1 MAGAIGSLIN
11 KKALADSPK
20 EIFNPFVFLLAFVL
34 SFSGGLH
41 GANTSNISG
50 ILAMKDFIKTFGL
63 SGYSAAAKSNIS
75 GWITSVIVLGGLIGA
90 LTSSPFNDRLGRKWT
105 LFMNAAIYSVG
116 TIIQLVASGNINQVI
131 GGRAMQGFASGA
143 GTVTGTLYLAEIA
156 PKAIRGVLGA
166 FFSTNIMLGVSLG
179 YWVNYISILHIPST
193 SHWQWRFPILFQLY
207 PGLILLLVLPFMP
220 ESPRWMVL
228 RGNEGGALKALC
240 RIRRLPEDHPYLL
253 AEYNEIASSVNAE
266 VEIVHSTSWVG
277 LYQELKTDRTL
288 LRRFILVL
296 IVQLGFNFSGG
307 NSITYYQTSI
317 LSTINVTTTD
327 GAYLFSGIYG
337 LMKVL
342 AVLIYAFF
350 CSERFGRR
358 KMVLIGAAVNILCV
372 LWIAIYLGVL
382 AGHNKAAGWVAIAAV
397 CIFAIGYGIG
407 WAPVAFGLN
416 GEVFPNRMRAKIMS
430 LTIGLQYLANFC
442 LTRFFPNMVASIGSF
457 GPFAIFACV
466 SSVIWIYIFFALP
479 ETKGVA
485 IELMGPLFGR
495 HWFQNGISKGPSN
508 SVLEEQPEAPTPAEY
523 DLDQKNDFEHIERD
537 RNTRSQI
544 V

>member
-1 MAGAIGSLIN
+1 MAGGAIGSLIN
-11 KKALADSPK
+11 RKALADSPK
-20 EIFNPFVFLLAFVL
+20 EIFNPFVFLFAAVL
-34 SFSGGLH
+34 SMSGGLH

-50 ILAMKDFIKTFGL
+50 ILAMKDFIKTFEL
-63 SGYSAAAKSNIS
+63 SSLSTSAKSNIS

-90 LTSSPFNDRLGRKWT
+90 LTSSPFNDRLGRKWS
-105 LFMNAAIYSVG
+105 LFMQAAIYVVG
-116 TIIQLVASGNINQVI
+116 TIIQLVASGNVNQVI
-131 GGRAMQGFASGA
+131 GGRAMQGFASGG
-143 GTVTGTLYLAEIA
+143 GTVTGTLFLAEIA

-179 YWVNYISILHIPST
+179 YWVNYISVLHIKST
-193 SHWQWRFPILFQLY
+193 SHWQWRFPIIFQLY
-207 PGLILLLVLPFMP
+207 PGIILLLALPFMP
-220 ESPRWMVL
+220 ESPRWLVL
-228 RGNEGGALKALC
+228 QNKDQQAMKALC
-240 RIRRLPEDHPYLL
+240 RIRRLPEDHPFIV
-253 AEYNEIASSVNAE
+253 AEYQEISNSVNAE
-266 VEIVHSTSWVG
+266 VELAHSSSWAG
-277 LYQELKTDRTL
+277 LYSELRNDRTL

-358 KMVLIGAAVNILCV
+358 KMVLIGAFINILCV
-372 LWIAIYLGVL
+372 LWIAIYLGAL

-397 CIFAIGYGIG
+397 CLFAIGYGIG

-416 GEVFPNRMRAKIMS
+416 GEVFPNRIRAKIMS
-430 LTIGLQYLANFC
+430 LTIGMQYLANFC
-442 LTRFFPNMVASIGSF
+442 LTRFFPNMVANIGSF

-466 SSVIWIYIFFALP
+466 SSVIWVYIFFALP

-485 IELMGPLFGR
+485 IEHMGALFGD
-495 HWFQNGISKGPSN
+495 HWFKNGVVKAPVN
-508 SVLEEQPEAPTPAEY
+508 VDHQEPLEAPTPEEMEFDKDY
-523 DLDQKNDFEHIERD
+523 KQETNHLEKR
-537 RNTRSQI
+537 T